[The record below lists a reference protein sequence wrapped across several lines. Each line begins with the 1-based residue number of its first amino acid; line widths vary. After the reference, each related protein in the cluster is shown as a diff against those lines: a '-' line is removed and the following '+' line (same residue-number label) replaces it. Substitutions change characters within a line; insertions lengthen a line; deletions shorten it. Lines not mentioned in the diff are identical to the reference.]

1 MASMIGGISGT
12 AMGTVGTIFG
22 AIAGMKADKKLS
34 KLLEEDPTY
43 KSSPYAS
50 ERYGLA
56 KTLLNSRMAGSAA
69 RERNIYG
76 AGANQIANINRGATD
91 ASQALALAAGV
102 QGQQGQ
108 QFEDMQQGEVQDYY
122 NKMNNL
128 VGAQQ
133 GMTDQHEKLFDD
145 EVRRWQDKVNVNQAQ
160 YAMRQKGAQSF
171 VNLGS
176 MASSMGGGMGGSG
189 GGGFSP
195 ASSGMGSMGSLS
207 GGGNTLGGGISDK
220 RLKRNYHII
229 GKSKSGINIY
239 QFQYLWSDD
248 IYVGAMAQ
256 ENPQASFDMGNG
268 FLAIDYNKIDV
279 QFKKIS

>member
-1 MASMIGGISGT
+1 MIGGIT
-12 AMGTVGTIFG
+12 NMAMGTVGNIFSS
-22 AIAGMKADKKLS
+22 IAGIKWDKKMS
-34 KLLEEDPTY
+34 KLLEEDPAYTAD
-43 KSSPYAS
+43 PN
-50 ERYGLA
+50 A
-56 KTLLNSRMAGSAA
+56 KQRLGMAQTLLNARMPGAA
-69 RERNIYG
+69 AAERNIYG
-76 AGANQIANINRGATD
+76 AGANATAAAARGATD
-91 ASQALALAAGV
+91 ASQFLALASGI
-102 QGQQGQ
+102 QGQEGQ
-108 QFEDMQQGEVQDYY
+108 QFMDLQSKEAQDYGGRLDRLTDAS
-122 NKMNNL
+122 K
-128 VGAQQ
+128 
-133 GMTDQHEKLFDD
+133 GMSEEHKALFDD
-145 EVRRWQDKVNVNQAQ
+145 SVRRWQDKININTAQ
-160 YAMRQKGAQSF
+160 YTARANGGKSIGA
-171 VNLGS
+171 LGS
-176 MASSMGGGMGGSG
+176 SFGDTSGFGGGGSG

-279 QFKKIS
+279 QFKQL